1 MKIGASHITIYD
13 VGANIRG
20 FELTAS
26 FKHRCRH
33 KNGSQG
39 MVAANTICKR
49 IPATSTKIDRFGNVQ
64 IVGRFHPEANWEDL
78 SDIAACHCVN
88 SEARQPIRMVHSK
101 LNRL

>member
-39 MVAANTICKR
+39 MVAANTICRR
-49 IPATSTKIDRFGNVQ
+49 IPATSTKLIDSAMSKSSV
-64 IVGRFHPEANWEDL
+64 V
-78 SDIAACHCVN
+78 S
-88 SEARQPIRMVHSK
+88 IRK
-101 LNRL
+101 LIGKI